1 MKTGL
6 VLEGGG
12 LRGAYTAGA
21 LSWLLKE
28 GIEFDYNVGISAGA
42 QHLTSYLTKDIK
54 YIKDIAVTIGAKE
67 FKKGLIP
74 LITEGNF
81 VEIGRAHV

>member
-21 LSWLLKE
+21 LSWFLKE

-42 QHLTSYLTKDIK
+42 QHLINYLTKDSK
-54 YIKDIAVTIGAKE
+54 YLKDVAVKVAVEE
-67 FKKGLIP
+67 FKIA
-74 LITEGNF
+74 I
-81 VEIGRAHV
+81 